1 MSYSPQGHK
10 ESNIS
15 EVTQHAHMIISIENP
30 RVYTKFRIK
39 KRAQHRSVNKC
50 KLVSYYQKQKLN

>member
-15 EVTQHAHMIISIENP
+15 EMTQHAHMIFCIENP

-39 KRAQHRSVNKC
+39 KRAQHRSINKC
-50 KLVSYYQKQKLN
+50 KLVSYVPKAKP